1 MTLKLAS
8 LCSGYGGLDLA
19 VESHFRNKGEEV
31 ETVWFAENDK
41 KCSEV
46 LAHHWGD
53 VPNYGDVT
61 AIDWNSV
68 PLADIIC
75 AGFPCQPFSQ
85 AGKRLGDKDERA
97 IFEYIAEGIST
108 LRPEWV
114 VLENVQGI
122 LSLPSGGTSVVG
134 SLASMGYDM
143 RWGIVR
149 ASDTGAP
156 HRRARWFCLAWNTKS
171 GNGGRSKHSPLD
183 QGNRSAKLG
192 ESDSEDS
199 FFTDSSSERYG
210 ERENNRGMGN
220 SSSQVESE
228 AQQQRS
234 RQELEHRV
242 GETQTPTD
250 SFSEGPQ
257 RLRRERELGKRQ
269 RSEHTSWHDYEFA
282 IRRWEQ
288 VLGREAPEP
297 TNDKGIE
304 PAFVE
309 WMMGLPEGWVTGHG
323 LGRTAELKMLGNG
336 VVPMQG
342 ELALRLLDD

>member
-41 KCSEV
+41 KCSQV

-68 PLADIIC
+68 PLCDILA
-75 AGFPCQPFSQ
+75 AGYPCQPFSH
-85 AGKRLGDKDERA
+85 AGERRGEEDERA

-114 VLENVQGI
+114 VLENVAGH
-122 LSLPSGGTSVVG
+122 LTLGGTSVTG

-149 ASDTGAP
+149 ASDTGSP
-156 HRRARWFCLAWNTKS
+156 HKRARWFCLATYSRGK
-171 GNGGRSKHSPLD
+171 RH
-183 QGNRSAKLG
+183 
-192 ESDSEDS
+192 
-199 FFTDSSSERYG
+199 G
-210 ERENNRGMGN
+210 ERENDRGMGD

-234 RQELEHRV
+234 RQEPEHRV
-242 GETQTPTD
+242 GETQTLTD

-269 RSEHTSWHDYEFA
+269 RSEHTSWNDYEFA

-288 VLGREAPEP
+288 ILGREAPEP

>member
-68 PLADIIC
+68 PLCDILV
-75 AGFPCQPFSQ
+75 AGYPCQPFSH
-85 AGKRLGDKDERA
+85 AGERRGEEDERA
-97 IFEYIAEGIST
+97 IFEYIADGIST

-114 VLENVQGI
+114 VLENVAGH
-122 LSLPSGGTSVVG
+122 LTLGGTSVTG

-156 HRRARWFCLAWNTKS
+156 HKRARWFCLATYS
-171 GNGGRSKHSPLD
+171 RGQRH
-183 QGNRSAKLG
+183 
-192 ESDSEDS
+192 
-199 FFTDSSSERYG
+199 G
-210 ERENNRGMGN
+210 ERENDRGMGD

-234 RQELEHRV
+234 RQEPEHRV

-250 SFSEGPQ
+250 SASMGLKDVREVSGLEEEIREARTFNSFGP
-257 RLRRERELGKRQ
+257 
-269 RSEHTSWHDYEFA
+269 YEPA

-288 VLGREAPEP
+288 VLGRVAPDP
-297 TNDKGIE
+297 TDELGVS
-304 PAFVE
+304 PRFLE
-309 WMMGLPEGWVTGHG
+309 WMMGLPDGWVCDAG
-323 LGRTAELKMLGNG
+323 LESRTAELKMLGNG
-336 VVPMQG
+336 VVPIQG
-342 ELALRLLDD
+342 ELALRLLDV

>member
-68 PLADIIC
+68 PLCDILV
-75 AGFPCQPFSQ
+75 AGYPCQPFSQ

-149 ASDTGAP
+149 ASDSGSP
-156 HRRARWFCLAWNTKS
+156 HRRARWFCLATYSRGK
-171 GNGGRSKHSPLD
+171 RH
-183 QGNRSAKLG
+183 
-192 ESDSEDS
+192 
-199 FFTDSSSERYG
+199 G
-210 ERENNRGMGN
+210 ERENNRGMGG

-234 RQELEHRV
+234 RQEPEHRV
-242 GETQTPTD
+242 GETQTLTD

-288 VLGREAPEP
+288 ILGREAPEP

-304 PAFVE
+304 PTFVE

>member
-19 VESHFRNKGEEV
+19 VESHFRNKGKEV

-68 PLADIIC
+68 PLCDILV
-75 AGFPCQPFSQ
+75 AGYPCQPFSH
-85 AGKRLGDKDERA
+85 AGKRKINDERN
-97 IFEYIAEGIST
+97 IWEYIANGIST

-114 VLENVQGI
+114 VLENVAGH
-122 LSLPSGGTSVVG
+122 LTLGGTSVTG

-149 ASDTGAP
+149 ASDTGSP
-156 HRRARWFCLAWNTKS
+156 HKRARWFCLAWNTKS
-171 GNGGRSKHSPLD
+171 RNGGRSKHSSLD

-199 FFTDSSSERYG
+199 FTNSSRERHG
-210 ERENNRGMGN
+210 ERENNRGMGD

-234 RQELEHRV
+234 RQEPEHRV
-242 GETQTPTD
+242 GETQTPTNSTSMGLKD
-250 SFSEGPQ
+250 VREVSGLEEEIREARTFHSFGP
-257 RLRRERELGKRQ
+257 
-269 RSEHTSWHDYEFA
+269 YEPA

-288 VLGREAPEP
+288 VLGRVAPDP
-297 TNDKGIE
+297 TDELGVS
-304 PAFVE
+304 PRFLE
-309 WMMGLPEGWVTGHG
+309 WMMGLPDGWVCDAG
-323 LGRTAELKMLGNG
+323 LESRTAELKMLGNG

-342 ELALRLLDD
+342 ELALRLLDV